1 MKNGDSD
8 LFIKA
13 TGSDGKYTFSSTVSQ
28 ANATDM
34 TLDADGNIHVSG
46 LPQGSYYWKETTTAN
61 GYALKTK
68 TDVTVEADK
77 TSKTVVDNQR
87 TSVDKGELVI
97 YKTDES
103 GKKYLS
109 GAKFEITAA
118 EDIVVSGGITIRK
131 KGDIID
137 TVTTD
142 ENGKA
147 VITKDIYQGY
157 SYTVTEI
164 EAPKGYSLN
173 SEPQTVKIA
182 TDTADFG
189 SEVSVKNSPWTA
201 PFIITK
207 KNLGGELLPNC
218 EFEILDE
225 NERQITTGITDENG
239 IATFSLGY
247 GKYFYHEIAAPEE
260 YIIDDTL
267 YPFEI
272 TEEGVSVYAEMTNYL
287 KEGSIKVTKTTTGNL
302 NVKDIGFIVKG
313 ISDTNSDIE
322 RELFTDENGEA
333 LFENLPIGKYT
344 VTEDGSTVPAA
355 YLTADE
361 QEVTVEYNE
370 TAEVAFENI
379 EKTGS
384 ITVHKTTEG
393 QKNIEGITFY
403 LRGTSDSGRE
413 INIPA
418 TTDKDGV
425 AVFEN
430 VPIGTYSIIEDEET
444 VPYGYLVADE
454 KEVTV
459 IYSETVDAE
468 IINNEQTGTIKVHKR
483 TEGDL
488 NISGITFYLKGTSDT
503 GREINIPATTDKD
516 GVAVF
521 ENVPVGT
528 YKIIED
534 KETVPYGYLVAD
546 EKEVKVEYAQ
556 TIDATILNNEQ
567 TGSIKVHKKTA
578 DMTNVEGIR
587 FILSGISDTGREIR
601 IEATTDKDGL
611 AKFEGVPIGTYTI
624 TEDGSTVPYGYLV
637 ADSKQVTV
645 TYAQT
650 VDTDMVNEKAPDT
663 PNTGVT
669 DNDTDGRTALGS
681 IAIILAGA
689 AFFMFSKKKKER

>member
-1 MKNGDSD
+1 
-8 LFIKA
+8 
-13 TGSDGKYTFSSTVSQ
+13 
-28 ANATDM
+28 
-34 TLDADGNIHVSG
+34 
-46 LPQGSYYWKETTTAN
+46 
-61 GYALKTK
+61 
-68 TDVTVEADK
+68 
-77 TSKTVVDNQR
+77 
-87 TSVDKGELVI
+87 
-97 YKTDES
+97 
-103 GKKYLS
+103 
-109 GAKFEITAA
+109 
-118 EDIVVSGGITIRK
+118 
-131 KGDIID
+131 
-137 TVTTD
+137 
-142 ENGKA
+142 
-147 VITKDIYQGY
+147 
-157 SYTVTEI
+157 
-164 EAPKGYSLN
+164 
-173 SEPQTVKIA
+173 
-182 TDTADFG
+182 
-189 SEVSVKNSPWTA
+189 
-201 PFIITK
+201 
-207 KNLGGELLPNC
+207 
-218 EFEILDE
+218 
-225 NERQITTGITDENG
+225 
-239 IATFSLGY
+239 
-247 GKYFYHEIAAPEE
+247 
-260 YIIDDTL
+260 
-267 YPFEI
+267 
-272 TEEGVSVYAEMTNYL
+272 MTN
-287 KEGSIKVTKTTTGNL
+287 KKKSGSIKVTKTTTGNL
-302 NVKDIGFIVKG
+302 NIEGIKFFATG
-313 ISDTNSDIE
+313 ISDTNKDLKFE
-322 RELFTDENGEA
+322 ATTNENGVA
-333 LFENLPIGKYT
+333 MFDKLVIGKY
-344 VTEDGSTVPAA
+344 VITEDGSTVPAA

-361 QEVTVEYNE
+361 QEVTVEYNT
-370 TAEVAFENI
+370 TAEVKVTNE

-384 ITVHKTTEG
+384 IKVQKRTEG
-393 QKNIEGITFY
+393 QRNVEGITFY
-403 LRGTSDSGRE
+403 LKGTSDTGRE

-418 TTDKDGV
+418 TTNKDGI

-459 IYSETVDAE
+459 IYSETVDTE
-468 IINNEQTGTIKVHKR
+468 ILNNEQTGTIKVHKR

-669 DNDTDGRTALGS
+669 DNDTDGRTALCS
-681 IAIILAGA
+681 VAIILAGA
-689 AFFMFSKKKKER
+689 AVLMFSRKRKER